1 MHPEILR
8 QLTAERGREMRAQA
22 RHAGLVRMAI
32 RGRRHG
38 HELPDD
44 DFAIPTVPDYVD
56 GSFRTEPAS
65 TLPADTK
72 PADTAPAT
80 EQVSGEAPTARHAA

>member
-8 QLTAERGREMRAQA
+8 QLTAQRGREMRAQA
-22 RHAGLVRMAI
+22 RQARLAQMAI

-38 HELPDD
+38 RKLPDD
-44 DFAIPTVPDYVD
+44 DFAVPAIPDYVD

-65 TLPADTK
+65 TLPAD
-72 PADTAPAT
+72 AAPAA
-80 EQVSGEAPTARHAA
+80 EQVSGEAPAARHAA